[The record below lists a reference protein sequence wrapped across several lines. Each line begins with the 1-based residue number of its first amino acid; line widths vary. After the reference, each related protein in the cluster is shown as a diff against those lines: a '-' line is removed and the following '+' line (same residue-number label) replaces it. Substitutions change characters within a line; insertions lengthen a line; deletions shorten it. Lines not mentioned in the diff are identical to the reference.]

1 MKTDPNAPAY
11 PGPTEKILMID
22 GPVIYYSY
30 GMTKREAMA
39 MHICAG
45 ICHDYGNVVMAKT
58 EGINHVANLSVKI
71 SDALLAALAK
81 EKTDGV

>member
-11 PGPTEKILMID
+11 PTDLID
-22 GPVIYYSY
+22 PECSGL
-30 GMTKREAMA
+30 TKREAMA

-45 ICHDYGNVVMAKT
+45 ICHDYGNVVMAKG

-71 SDALLAALAK
+71 ADALILALNK
-81 EKTDGV
+81 EMTDG